1 MEMGE
6 YLKRVTMVILVLGC
20 MLAGTP
26 DAKADIIVEFS
37 SISGV
42 GPFTWTYDGKVT
54 SGESA
59 WAEGADPG
67 VTTNGGPG
75 APSSAY
81 KDYFTIY
88 DFYGFTGA
96 HSEPANWT
104 FQAMPIGS
112 TPENVVPHDTGVVNL
127 TWFYTG
133 PEVMAGPATSAPL
146 GLFSAGSM
154 FNLINAFG
162 EYSASAT
169 NRTTD
174 VFGNQTPAWGTTDN
188 KVTSLAVPA
197 IPEPSSI
204 LLLGT
209 GLLGLARAV
218 RGHRRQ
224 TA

>member
-1 MEMGE
+1 MGV
-6 YLKRVTMVILVLGC
+6 YLKRVAMVILVLGC

-26 DAKADIIVEFS
+26 DAKADIIVEFNN
-37 SISGV
+37 ISGV
-42 GPFTWTYDGKVT
+42 GPFTWAYDAKVT
-54 SGESA
+54 PGESVWSA
-59 WAEGADPG
+59 GADPG
-67 VTTNGGPG
+67 TTTNGGPG
-75 APSSAY
+75 SPSNAY

-104 FQAMPIGS
+104 FQATPIGS
-112 TPENVVPHDTGVVNL
+112 TPENVSPVDTGTVNL

-133 PEVMAGPATSAPL
+133 PEIMAGPTTSAPL
-146 GLFSAGSM
+146 GLFTAGSV

-162 EYSASAT
+162 EYAASAT

-174 VFGNQTPAWGTTDN
+174 MFGNPTQVWGTTDN
-188 KVTSLAVPA
+188 KVTSLNLPA
-197 IPEPSSI
+197 IPEPSSM

-209 GLLGLARAV
+209 GLLGLARVV

-224 TA
+224 TTA